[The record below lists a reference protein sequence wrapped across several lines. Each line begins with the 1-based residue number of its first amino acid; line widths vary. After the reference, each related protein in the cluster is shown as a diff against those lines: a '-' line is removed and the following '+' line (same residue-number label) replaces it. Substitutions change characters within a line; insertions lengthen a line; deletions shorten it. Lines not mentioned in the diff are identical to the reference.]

1 MEGVVCPSVP
11 LEGHVPRRLCL
22 TRTREGMG
30 LREGGGQGL
39 CKLDAK
45 ATGSR
50 PQSHKSGGHTQHRV
64 SSSSNSRGGREA
76 PDTPPESQG
85 RATQLS
91 GTKHAPEPL
100 WPRLAGGRCLKG
112 DRWACPLTSDLQL
125 QLAGMW
131 PRDVVTKW
139 SHLHSGLWPL
149 QHQDRSLPLYT
160 PSPTRSRPP
169 HKRPVALGPRLCRGG
184 PSRPG
189 SQLGGSKGDCRAQ
202 RPGEIRFNRES
213 AQEESGKFSIER
225 EEGSP
230 RQAPQGAGHA
240 LEGRGRVINGPV
252 T

>member
-1 MEGVVCPSVP
+1 MEGAVCPSVP

-76 PDTPPESQG
+76 PDAPPESQG
-85 RATQLS
+85 QATQLS

-169 HKRPVALGPRLCRGG
+169 TRG
-184 PSRPG
+184 
-189 SQLGGSKGDCRAQ
+189 QLPC
-202 RPGEIRFNRES
+202 
-213 AQEESGKFSIER
+213 
-225 EEGSP
+225 
-230 RQAPQGAGHA
+230 GHA
-240 LEGRGRVINGPV
+240 SAEAGPPGQAAGWAAPKETAEHRGPEKSDSTERALRKSQGSFP
-252 T
+252 